1 MDYLLFTESMQLIQG
16 EIGSG
21 DLICL
26 TKVTQA
32 YTSEFASP
40 LLSEGTQYL

>member
-1 MDYLLFTESMQLIQG
+1 MDYLLFTESMKWIQG
-16 EIGSG
+16 EIGNG
-21 DLICL
+21 DLMCL

-40 LLSEGTQYL
+40 LLGEGAQYL